1 MNCLKILKWVVC
13 FLEVDPLKLLYHI
26 VPSNDWA
33 SESQGDYLPKAFERE
48 GFIHFSKKE
57 LLIDSA
63 NLHFSNEESL
73 LVLEVNPQGLEDDLV
88 LEQIHGAQEAF
99 PHLYRS
105 LPRKNVIRHFS
116 LQKGP
121 LGFVIES
128 DETS

>member
-1 MNCLKILKWVVC
+1 MNCLKILKWGVC
-13 FLEVDPLKLLYHI
+13 FLGVDSLQPLYHI
-26 VPSNDWA
+26 VSANEWS

-57 LLIDSA
+57 QLLDSA
-63 NLHFSNEESL
+63 NRHFSNEESL

-105 LPRKNVIRHFS
+105 LPRKNVIRQFS

-121 LGFVIES
+121 LGFAFKPDV
-128 DETS
+128 TS